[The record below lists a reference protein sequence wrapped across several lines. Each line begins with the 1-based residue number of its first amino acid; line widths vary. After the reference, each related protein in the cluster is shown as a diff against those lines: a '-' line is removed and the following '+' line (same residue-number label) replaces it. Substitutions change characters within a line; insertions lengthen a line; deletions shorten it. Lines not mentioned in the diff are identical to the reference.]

1 MTYNFSIKKAIVY
14 KLLDESRA
22 HTGEKTGKS
31 LTGEYI
37 AHFIDVIIENEHGMF
52 YFIFEWVFVCLF

>member
-1 MTYNFSIKKAIVY
+1 MTCNFSIKKAIVY

-37 AHFIDVIIENEHGMF
+37 AHFIDGIIENEHGMF
-52 YFIFEWVFVCLF
+52 YFIFE